1 MSGVCTTLRP
11 GCVLSGVRLTRGYQA
26 ETPACRPAPATM
38 GLFNLPRKAY
48 PFRRAAAA
56 AAFTSHDTEAADAT
70 HRTAPAGP
78 EDGAALAKRRAK
90 AATRK
95 RCGGRCT
102 PKFIVLRCRPRV
114 IHGRLRAISNN
125 LLYDSTLQET
135 TIMAANT
142 LCALL
147 FPGWSKGKTLAF
159 GGDVDKKKVT
169 PEILA
174 RLSAATDTFFDFLN
188 HSNFPQ
194 VINETALDLMVGT
207 GALCFDEGD
216 NENPFV
222 FSSIPL
228 SALEIEE
235 GPNGK
240 VETTF
245 MVRKPMLRNLIRMY
259 EGLSVFDLR
268 RIWRRR

>member
-1 MSGVCTTLRP
+1 MPLIE
-11 GCVLSGVRLTRGYQA
+11 Q
-26 ETPACRPAPATM
+26 
-38 GLFNLPRKAY
+38 LP
-48 PFRRAAAA
+48 P
-56 AAFTSHDTEAADAT
+56 DL
-70 HRTAPAGP
+70 

-95 RCGGRCT
+95 EMWRSVYSDAYRFAMPARESFSWYTEGQFR
-102 PKFIVLRCRPRV
+102 
-114 IHGRLRAISNN
+114 NN

-135 TIMAANT
+135 TYTAANT

-147 FPGWSKGKTLAF
+147 FPGWSKWATLAP

-216 NENPFV
+216 NENPSV

-259 EGLSVFDLR
+259 EGLSVFDLPQDLAAKR
-268 RIWRRR
+268 ELEPDAG